1 MRYGFF
7 GWLVKTAFS
16 DTAFAYMGKEFSSME
31 SELWLMESEEAV
43 NNRNAAN
50 ALTMVFRS
58 LIGR

>member
-7 GWLVKTAFS
+7 GWLLK
-16 DTAFAYMGKEFSSME
+16 TAFAYMGKEFSSME